1 MTDTMTRQEELQ
13 AIFWDLYKDAHG
25 IRPRGIDTSNWTEL
39 AFANEFAN
47 LTAISEKNY
56 LVRLESERE
65 AEIAFEIWVQK
76 LIGCGAKDR
85 AMALR
90 WVHDAEGSNGDDE
103 YLCFLVGLRH
113 GYFINRE
120 PEDDGQPD
128 EAQEWESFDP
138 DC

>member
-1 MTDTMTRQEELQ
+1 MHDTMTRQEELQ

-65 AEIAFEIWVQK
+65 AEITFEIWVQK

-103 YLCFLVGLRH
+103 YLCYLVGLRY
-113 GYFINRE
+113 GYFINQE

>member
-1 MTDTMTRQEELQ
+1 MNDTITRQEELQ

-25 IRPRGIDTSNWTEL
+25 IRPRWIDTSSWTEL
-39 AFANEFAN
+39 AFTKEF
-47 LTAISEKNY
+47 EY
-56 LVRLESERE
+56 LATMIQDNRLLRE
-65 AEIAFEIWVQK
+65 AAEGKAAHQFEMRVQTVIA
-76 LIGCGAKDR
+76 CGAKDR
-85 AMALR
+85 EMAMR
-90 WVHDAEGSNGDDE
+90 WIHEAEGSNGDDE

-113 GYFINRE
+113 GYFINQE